1 LDYLLSDTEVKSA
14 IVTRELCKDFGELRA
29 LNGLNLDV
37 RPGEIYGFLGPNGA
51 GKTTTIRILTGTS
64 NPTSGEALV
73 AEIDILKSPTAAK
86 RHIGVVSQHVNLD
99 ADLKVREVMHLH
111 GILHGMGK
119 KDRVARTAE
128 LLEFAQLD
136 DRSESLAKTLS
147 GGMKRK
153 LTIIRALMH
162 RPRILLLDE
171 PTTGLD
177 AASRRRMWDLVRSIN
192 RDGVTVLL
200 TTHYIEEAQALCDRV
215 GILHKGS
222 LIDEDTPEALI
233 SKLGAYAVDYLVD
246 EATTTRYFATRA
258 EAAGFIPAEGEHVE
272 KTVRQTTLEDLF
284 LEKTGQLVDPQT
296 SAKRT
301 VL

>member
-1 LDYLLSDTEVKSA
+1 MSDTETNSA
-14 IVTRELCKDFGELRA
+14 IVTRELCKDFGKLRA
-29 LNGLNLDV
+29 LDGLNLAV

-73 AEIDILKSPTAAK
+73 AGIDVIKAPTAAK

-119 KDRVARTAE
+119 KDRTQRTAE
-128 LLEFAQLD
+128 LLEFAQLGE
-136 DRSESLAKTLS
+136 RAESLAKTLS
-147 GGMKRK
+147 GGMRRK

-177 AASRRRMWDLVRSIN
+177 AASRRRMWDLVRSIS

-222 LIDEDTPEALI
+222 LIDEGTPAALI
-233 SKLGAYAVDYLVD
+233 ATMGDYAVDYLEND
-246 EATTTRYFATRA
+246 ETQTRYFDT
-258 EAAGFIPAEGEHVE
+258 GEGAKAFAHEGGALR
-272 KTVRQTTLEDLF
+272 TVRPTTLEDLF
-284 LEKTGQLVDPQT
+284 LQKTGLLVDPQ
-296 SAKRT
+296 SAKRA
-301 VL
+301 VGL

>member
-1 LDYLLSDTEVKSA
+1 LSDTETKSA
-14 IVTRELCKDFGELRA
+14 IVTRELCKDFGKLRA
-29 LNGLNLDV
+29 LDGLNLAV

-73 AEIDILKSPTAAK
+73 AGIDVIKAPTAAK

-111 GILHGMGK
+111 GILHGMSK
-119 KDRVARTAE
+119 KDRTQRTTE

-136 DRSESLAKTLS
+136 DRAESLAKTLS
-147 GGMKRK
+147 GGMRRK

-177 AASRRRMWDLVRSIN
+177 AASRRRMWDLVRSIS

-222 LIDEDTPEALI
+222 LIDEGTPAALI
-233 SKLGAYAVDYLVD
+233 ATMGDYAVDYLEND
-246 EATTTRYFATRA
+246 ETQTRYFDT
-258 EAAGFIPAEGEHVE
+258 GEGAKAFAHEGGALR
-272 KTVRQTTLEDLF
+272 TVRSTTLEDLF
-284 LEKTGQLVDPQT
+284 LQKTGLLVDPQ
-296 SAKRT
+296 SAKRA
-301 VL
+301 VGL